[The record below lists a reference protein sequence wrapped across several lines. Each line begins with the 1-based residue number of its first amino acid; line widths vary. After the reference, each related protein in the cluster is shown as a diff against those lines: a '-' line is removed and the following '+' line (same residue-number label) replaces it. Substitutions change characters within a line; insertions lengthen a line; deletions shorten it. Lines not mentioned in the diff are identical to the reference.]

1 MSPLDYPQV
10 YLDLY
15 AVHQIFMRLGFDPDE
30 IFVAVRDVINLN
42 KTNVLCAVLR
52 TQGKE
57 FIFTLDSLGDDM
69 ISKEVYDKW
78 AAFVEEITISSF
90 EVKQQV
96 FEKSRV
102 ALQQVL
108 LVEALTR
115 KGFKFP
121 GVPKAG
127 VAHG

>member
-15 AVHQIFMRLGFDPDE
+15 AVHQVFMRLGFEPDE
-30 IFVAVRDVINLN
+30 IFVAVRDVININ
-42 KTNVLCAVLR
+42 KKNVLCASLQ

-57 FIFTLDSLGDDM
+57 FIFTLDSLGED
-69 ISKEVYDKW
+69 IITKEVYDKW
-78 AAFVEEITISSF
+78 TSFVEAITASTF

-96 FEKSRV
+96 YERSR
-102 ALQQVL
+102 
-108 LVEALTR
+108 LVGQEIGIIEALTI

-121 GVPKAG
+121 GMQKMGASRG
-127 VAHG
+127 

>member
-1 MSPLDYPQV
+1 MSPLGYPQV

-15 AVHQIFMRLGFDPDE
+15 AVHQVFMRLGFEPEE
-30 IFVAVRDVINLN
+30 IFVAVRDVININ

-52 TQGKE
+52 SQGKE

-69 ISKEVYDKW
+69 IEKEVLAKW
-78 AAFVEEITISSF
+78 TTFVEKITISSF

-102 ALQQVL
+102 VLQQVL
-108 LVEALTR
+108 LVEALAK

-127 VAHG
+127 AT